1 MSEAELARERE
12 EMHAAEMEDLRHR
25 LAEVTAELTR
35 QRQQPV
41 TVHVTTPH
49 QAQRLKIF
57 TGFAPSGGNECTFPA
72 WIQQIESFLLAPDV
86 KPCDPRIL
94 ASLRGVALNAV
105 KAATTN
111 DDIVSS
117 LRVLFGSVED
127 TEARL
132 ISLSCRKLKA
142 KEQPA
147 DFLLQLW
154 EELLDI
160 NKTAS
165 MTDIELQKKLY
176 RIFCTGL
183 QPSLPLLAL
192 ELRNSFGFPG
202 SAAPALTD
210 VLLTVRR
217 TTEMQGQ
224 KPTTVQASA
233 QQVSPDP
240 IDYDKLAEM
249 VASKLRVDSRPTGWR
264 PRGPC
269 WQCGVLDDHL
279 ARDCQNPPNP
289 AKVASEKAKMAPRS
303 SYRLN
308 GNQSTGGGRR

>member
-1 MSEAELARERE
+1 MSEAELVQERE
-12 EMHAAEMEDLRHR
+12 AMREAEMEDLRHR
-25 LAEVTAELTR
+25 LAEVTDELTR
-35 QRQQPV
+35 QRKQPV

-49 QAQRLKIF
+49 QTQRLKVF
-57 TGFAPSGGNECTFPA
+57 TGFAPNGGNECTFQA
-72 WIQQIESFLLAPDV
+72 WVQQIESLLLTPDV
-86 KPCDPRIL
+86 QPCDPRIL

-105 KAATTN
+105 KAAKTN
-111 DDIVSS
+111 ADILAN
-117 LRVLFGSVED
+117 LRCLFGCVED

-132 ISLSCRKLKA
+132 ISLACRKLKA

-165 MTDIELQKKLY
+165 MTDEELQKKLY

-192 ELRNSFGFPG
+192 ELRNNFGFPG
-202 SAAPALTD
+202 TAAPALTD

-217 TTEMQGQ
+217 TTETLHGQ
-224 KPTTVQASA
+224 KPVTVQSSA
-233 QQVSPDP
+233 QHVTPDP

-249 VASKLRVDSRPTGWR
+249 VASKLRVDRPTGRR

-269 WQCGVLDDHL
+269 WQCGLLDDHF

-289 AKVASEKAKMAPRS
+289 GKVASEKAKIAPRAAYS
-303 SYRLN
+303 LN
-308 GNQSTGGGRR
+308 GNQSTRGGRR